1 MHAVK
6 DRGLDIS
13 ASSNLKV
20 FFIKNYKT
28 TTSSFV
34 SCYFTLALTSADIIF
49 TTF

>member
-20 FFIKNYKT
+20 FFIKNHKT
-28 TTSSFV
+28 QPPVLLFLV
-34 SCYFTLALTSADIIF
+34 ILH
-49 TTF
+49 